1 MGTCVQA
8 LVANKMIML
17 ELPQDVLLRIA
28 RILLFMSSAAVL
40 QFAHASNQ
48 VKARL
53 VSVLQ
58 AVSLQWAKSLS
69 CKVTMSTNSL
79 SARISSRD
87 IVNGWIAGTLLPT
100 TGRFSFSVRVDHAA
114 ERAGAVPALQIG
126 VCNKENNHAW
136 GLDLFS
142 GMLVRQC
149 KQDGLL
155 RDQSCLGKPPP
166 GFQDVPQRCSLIVDG
181 TSVMLRGH
189 PIWLLPPNH
198 RSTVIKVI
206 VILDVP
212 CGKLQFRVFAS
223 NYAHSGQLLVPTLN
237 GFPQGVTLRP
247 WALIQSGG
255 S

>member
-1 MGTCVQA
+1 
-8 LVANKMIML
+8 MIML

-114 ERAGAVPALQIG
+114 ERAGAVPAPGTYIEWLSPG
-126 VCNKENNHAW
+126 C
-136 GLDLFS
+136 DS
-142 GMLVRQC
+142 
-149 KQDGLL
+149 
-155 RDQSCLGKPPP
+155 PP
-166 GFQDVPQRCSLIVDG
+166 V
-181 TSVMLRGH
+181 
-189 PIWLLPPNH
+189 
-198 RSTVIKVI
+198 
-206 VILDVP
+206 
-212 CGKLQFRVFAS
+212 
-223 NYAHSGQLLVPTLN
+223 
-237 GFPQGVTLRP
+237 
-247 WALIQSGG
+247 G
-255 S
+255 SFEDAQ